1 MDSTE
6 KLVLLNQ
13 KPKTSHVLH
22 LILSIVTGGL
32 WVIVWLIIAMINQQ
46 RCANI
51 DRKIKRG

>member
-22 LILSIVTGGL
+22 LILSIVTGGV